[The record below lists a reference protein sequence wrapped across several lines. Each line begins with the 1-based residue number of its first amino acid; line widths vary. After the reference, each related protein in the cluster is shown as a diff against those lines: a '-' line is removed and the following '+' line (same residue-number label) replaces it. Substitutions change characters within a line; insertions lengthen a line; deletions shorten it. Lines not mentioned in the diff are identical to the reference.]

1 MQIIIIQTEIEEA
14 IRNHILGQIAIKD
27 DQRIDIDLRAT
38 RGSDGFQAVIDIV
51 AESAPARA
59 QSTDDKPEET
69 AVVVP
74 PKPAVSTK
82 PARVAKATAPKAI
95 QATDVSD
102 VLPDAPVEQEPDMS
116 AEADAGEQ
124 PIAEEAPLEDGDQS
138 VAEIAAE
145 DTPPATKKPSLFA
158 NMKKPDNA

>member
-14 IRNHILGQIAIKD
+14 IRNHILNQIAIKD

-51 AESAPARA
+51 SDTTPVRAPVQA
-59 QSTDDKPEET
+59 QPDLDPPVEAKPAKAPT
-69 AVVVP
+69 AVRAAP
-74 PKPAVSTK
+74 TK
-82 PARVAKATAPKAI
+82 TVKATLPAAVKAAVEAPLAEEE
-95 QATDVSD
+95 SD
-102 VLPDAPVEQEPDMS
+102 VLPDAEQEPDMS
-116 AEADAGEQ
+116 AEADAGQ
-124 PIAEEAPLEDGDQS
+124 LTIAEGDQS

-145 DTPPATKKPSLFA
+145 APAKKPSLFA